1 MVYGTDTE
9 ILKRLGEG
17 IKSIR
22 LSQNLSQSKLAARSA
37 VALNAVRHLENGD
50 GVTLGSF
57 IKLCRTLGRDEWL
70 NGFAAR
76 EDVSPIAYAEAL
88 KKAMRKK
95 RLRASAVTTPVR
107 EDADGTVREG

>member
-22 LSQNLSQSKLAARSA
+22 LSQNLSQSKLAARSG

-70 NGFAAR
+70 NGFAVR

-88 KKAMRKK
+88 KKATLKK
-95 RLRASAVTTPVR
+95 RLRA
-107 EDADGTVREG
+107 GKGM

>member
-17 IKSIR
+17 LKSIR

-50 GVTLGSF
+50 GVNLGSF
-57 IKLCRTLGRDEWL
+57 IKVCRTLGRDEWL

-76 EDVSPIAYAEAL
+76 EEVSPIAYAEAL
-88 KKAMRKK
+88 KKATKRK
-95 RLRASAVTTPVR
+95 RLRA
-107 EDADGTVREG
+107 GKGM